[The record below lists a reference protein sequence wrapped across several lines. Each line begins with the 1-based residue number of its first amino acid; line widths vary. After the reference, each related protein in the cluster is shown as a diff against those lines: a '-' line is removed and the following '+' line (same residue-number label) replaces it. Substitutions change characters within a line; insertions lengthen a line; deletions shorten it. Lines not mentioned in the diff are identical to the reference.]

1 MKKFLATILALVMV
15 LSLVACGGDNG
26 GTSENKE
33 AAENTPVATKGVE
46 ALTFDGD
53 KNGLNTDIKIG
64 IVLVG
69 DETEGYTAA
78 HMNGLKEA
86 MTTLGIDPAGPNV
99 MWAYMIPEQEVC
111 YDKCKEFANAGCSII
126 FTNSYGHQSYAQ
138 QAASE
143 FPNVQFVSMT
153 GDTAKTA
160 GLDNFAN
167 AFTDIYQARYVS
179 GVVAGMKIA
188 ELDKEGKIEA
198 KNKTEDG
205 KVKIGYVGAF
215 PYAEVVSGYTAFY
228 LGIKSVYENAWME
241 VQYTGSWFDL
251 SKENEAAKQLI
262 SDGCIIIGQH
272 ADSTGAP
279 QACQDALKSGTT
291 VYSIGYNIDMLATA
305 PDAALTSAT
314 NNWGVY
320 YTYAIAQAMRGQKVA
335 TNWVGGF
342 DIDAVAVT
350 QLGSAC
356 AAGTAE
362 KVAEVEKAIHDGTL
376 QVFDTSK
383 FTIST
388 KCTDGS
394 YRTDDNGKVL
404 VACAT
409 DTDSNFANDTDN
421 AIIDGAYQESYTQS
435 APSFVLR
442 IDGIKELNANS

>member
-1 MKKFLATILALVMV
+1 MKKLMGILLAASMVFSLA
-15 LSLVACGGDNG
+15 ACGSTADTAASSAAGTTATAEGSSDNQAPDVKVG
-26 GTSENKE
+26 
-33 AAENTPVATKGVE
+33 AII
-46 ALTFDGD
+46 L
-53 KNGLNTDIKIG
+53 
-64 IVLVG
+64 G
-69 DETEGYTAA
+69 DETEGYSAA
-78 HMNGLKEA
+78 HINGIKEA
-86 MTTLGIDPAGPNV
+86 AAELGMSDDQIV
-99 MWAYMIPEQEVC
+99 WKYKIPEGGKTADAAEDLVGQ
-111 YDKCKEFANAGCSII
+111 GCNLII
-126 FTNSYGHQSYAQ
+126 SNSYGHQTYMVEEA
-138 QAASE
+138 E
-143 FPNVQFVSMT
+143 KYPDVNFVAMT
-153 GDTAKTA
+153 GDFAANSK
-160 GLDNFAN
+160 LDNFYN
-167 AFTDIYQARYVS
+167 AFTAVYQSRYVS
-179 GVVAGMKIA
+179 GVVAGMKVK
-188 ELDKEGKIEA
+188 ELVESGTLTPETQPDSFTA
-198 KNKTEDG
+198 DG
-205 KVKIGYVGAF
+205 KVKIGYVGAYN
-215 PYAEVVSGYTAFY
+215 YAEVVSGYTAFF
-228 LGIKSVYENAWME
+228 LGVQSVYPDVEME
-241 VQYTGSWFDL
+241 VMYTNSWFDID
-251 SKENEAAKQLI
+251 KEGAAAEALI
-262 SDGCIIIGQH
+262 ANGAVIIGQH

-342 DIDAVAVT
+342 DIDAVAIT

>member
-1 MKKFLATILALVMV
+1 MKKLMGILLAASMVFSLA
-15 LSLVACGGDNG
+15 ACGSTADTAASSAAGTTATAEGSSDNQAPDVKVG
-26 GTSENKE
+26 
-33 AAENTPVATKGVE
+33 AII
-46 ALTFDGD
+46 L
-53 KNGLNTDIKIG
+53 
-64 IVLVG
+64 G
-69 DETEGYTAA
+69 DETEGYSAA
-78 HMNGLKEA
+78 HINGIKEA
-86 MTTLGIDPAGPNV
+86 AAELGMSDDQIV
-99 MWAYMIPEQEVC
+99 WKYKIPEGGKTADAAEDLVGQ
-111 YDKCKEFANAGCSII
+111 GCNLII
-126 FTNSYGHQSYAQ
+126 SNSYGHQTYMVEEA
-138 QAASE
+138 E
-143 FPNVQFVSMT
+143 KYPDVNFVAMT
-153 GDTAKTA
+153 GDFAA
-160 GLDNFAN
+160 NSDLDNFYN
-167 AFTDIYQARYVS
+167 AFTAVYQSRYVS
-179 GVVAGMKIA
+179 GVVAGMKVK
-188 ELDKEGKIEA
+188 ELVESGTLTPETQPDSFTA
-198 KNKTEDG
+198 DG
-205 KVKIGYVGAF
+205 KVKIGYVGAYN
-215 PYAEVVSGYTAFY
+215 YAEVVSGYTAFF
-228 LGIKSVYENAWME
+228 LGVQSVYPDVEME
-241 VQYTGSWFDL
+241 VMYTNSWFDID
-251 SKENEAAKQLI
+251 KEGAAAEALI
-262 SDGCIIIGQH
+262 ANGAVIIGQH

-342 DIDAVAVT
+342 DIGAVAVT

>member
-1 MKKFLATILALVMV
+1 MKKLMGILLAASMVFSLA
-15 LSLVACGGDNG
+15 ACGSTADTAASSAA
-26 GTSENKE
+26 GTT
-33 AAENTPVATKGVE
+33 ATAEGSSNNQAPDVKVGAII
-46 ALTFDGD
+46 L
-53 KNGLNTDIKIG
+53 
-64 IVLVG
+64 G
-69 DETEGYTAA
+69 DETEGYSAA
-78 HMNGLKEA
+78 HINGIKEA
-86 MTTLGIDPAGPNV
+86 AAELGMSDDQIVWKYKIAEGGVTADAAEDLVG
-99 MWAYMIPEQEVC
+99 Q
-111 YDKCKEFANAGCSII
+111 GCNLII
-126 FTNSYGHQSYAQ
+126 SNSYGHQTYMEEEA
-138 QAASE
+138 E
-143 FPNVQFVSMT
+143 KYPDINFVAMT
-153 GDTAKTA
+153 GDFAA
-160 GLDNFAN
+160 ISGCDNFYN
-167 AFTDIYQARYVS
+167 AFTAVYQSRYVS
-179 GVVAGMKIA
+179 GVVAGMKVK
-188 ELDKEGKIEA
+188 ELVESGTLTPETQPDSFTA
-198 KNKTEDG
+198 DG
-205 KVKIGYVGAF
+205 KVKIGYVGAYN
-215 PYAEVVSGYTAFY
+215 YAEVVSGYTAFF
-228 LGIKSVYENAWME
+228 LGVQSVYPDVQME
-241 VQYTGSWFDL
+241 VMYTNSWFDID
-251 SKENEAAKQLI
+251 KEGAAAEALI
-262 SDGCIIIGQH
+262 ANGAVIIGQH

-342 DIDAVAVT
+342 DIGAVAVT

>member
-1 MKKFLATILALVMV
+1 MKKFLALLLSLVMV
-15 LSLVACGGDNG
+15 LSLAACGGDSG
-26 GTSENKE
+26 STTPP
-33 AAENTPVATKGVE
+33 AEDEGQEEPADTGA
-46 ALTFDGD
+46 
-53 KNGLNTDIKIG
+53 DIKIG
-64 IVLVG
+64 LICVH
-69 DETEGYTAA
+69 DINSGYDAA
-78 HMNGLKEA
+78 HIEGLKAACEA
-86 MTTLGIDPAGPNV
+86 LGIDPEDQNSVV
-99 MWAYMIPEQEVC
+99 MKYNIPEDET
-111 YDKCKEFANAGCSII
+111 CKDTAVDLAEQGCNII
-126 FTNSYGHQSYAQ
+126 FSDSYGHQSYMLD
-138 QAASE
+138 AASE
-143 FPNVQFVSMT
+143 YPEVTFVACT
-153 GDTAKTA
+153 GDQAGVA
-160 GLDNFAN
+160 GLDNFKN
-167 AFTDIYQARYVS
+167 IFPYTYESRYVS
-179 GVVAGMKIA
+179 GIVAGMKLK
-188 ELDKEGKIEA
+188 ELMDAG
-198 KNKTEDG
+198 TVTDPY
-205 KVKIGYVGAF
+205 IGYVGAF
-215 PYAEVVSGYTAFY
+215 PYAEVVSGYTAFF
-228 LGIKSVYENAWME
+228 LGIQSIVPEAHMD
-241 VQYTGSWFDL
+241 VQYTNSWYDPVAEGEVANAL
-251 SKENEAAKQLI
+251 VAK
-262 SDGCIIIGQH
+262 GCVIIGQH

-342 DIDAVAVT
+342 DIGAVAVT

>member
-1 MKKFLATILALVMV
+1 MKKLMGILLAASMVFSLA
-15 LSLVACGGDNG
+15 ACGSTAGTAASSAAGTTATAEGSSDNQAPDVKVG
-26 GTSENKE
+26 
-33 AAENTPVATKGVE
+33 AII
-46 ALTFDGD
+46 L
-53 KNGLNTDIKIG
+53 
-64 IVLVG
+64 G
-69 DETEGYTAA
+69 DETEGYSAA
-78 HMNGLKEA
+78 HINGIKEA
-86 MTTLGIDPAGPNV
+86 AAELGMSDDQIV
-99 MWAYMIPEQEVC
+99 WKYKIPEGGKTADAAEDLVGQ
-111 YDKCKEFANAGCSII
+111 GCNLII
-126 FTNSYGHQSYAQ
+126 SNSYGHQTYMVEEA
-138 QAASE
+138 E
-143 FPNVQFVSMT
+143 KYPDVNFVAMT
-153 GDTAKTA
+153 GDFAA
-160 GLDNFAN
+160 NSDLDNFYN
-167 AFTDIYQARYVS
+167 AFTAVYQSRYVS
-179 GVVAGMKIA
+179 GVVAGMKVK
-188 ELDKEGKIEA
+188 ELVESGTLTPETQPDSFTA
-198 KNKTEDG
+198 DG
-205 KVKIGYVGAF
+205 KVKIGYVGAYN
-215 PYAEVVSGYTAFY
+215 YAEVVSGYTAFF
-228 LGIKSVYENAWME
+228 LGVQSVYPDVEME
-241 VQYTGSWFDL
+241 VMYTNSWFDID
-251 SKENEAAKQLI
+251 KEGAAAEALI
-262 SDGCIIIGQH
+262 ANGAVIIGQH

-279 QACQDALKSGTT
+279 QACQEALKSGTT

-342 DIDAVAVT
+342 DIGAVAIT